1 MAEARALNDDRLV
14 DPTTP
19 LDKAKEAA
27 IAEINALPYLTDAEK
42 AAYVDAVN
50 AAQTVP
56 AVQAELAEARALNDA
71 RAAELARAKA
81 DAKAVIDSLPLLTDA
96 EKAVAKDAIDKA
108 ADKPAIDAIVDAA
121 RALNDSRMDDL
132 AKAKEAAIAEIN
144 GLPYLTDAEKAAYVD
159 AVNAAQ
165 DIPAVQAELA
175 EARALNDARAAELAR
190 AKADAKAVI
199 DSLPNLTAEE
209 KAAFK
214 DGVDK
219 AADKPAIDAIVDAA
233 RALNDSRNDSLEEAK
248 ANAIAEIKALPH
260 LTDAEKQ
267 AAIDAVNAATT
278 IPTVQAELDKARAL
292 NDQRAAELA
301 QAKADAKAVIDSLP
315 NLTAEEKAAA
325 KDAIDKA
332 ADKPAIDA
340 IVDAARTL
348 NDSRNDSLAKAK
360 EAAIAAINALPNL
373 TDAEKQAAIDAV
385 NSATTPEAVQAELD
399 KARALNDQR
408 AEDLLKAKTAAKE
421 AIDALPNLT
430 AEEKAAFKAAV
441 DAATTIPAV
450 QAVVDEARSLNDSRN
465 GDKTLDAAKAAA
477 KEVIQGLGNLSV
489 ADKAALLD
497 RLAVAADLAAVSALV
512 EEARRLDAQA
522 AAAQAAA
529 QALADAK
536 KTAIDAINQLPHLSA
551 AEKQAY
557 INAIQ
562 SAQNVDAVL
571 AVLETARANAA
582 TAQVKAAKVQASSS
596 LPATGQADSSAI
608 LILSLAIAMILAS
621 LAVLGLPRKEDNR

>member
-1 MAEARALNDDRLV
+1 MDAARALNDSRNDS
-14 DPTTP
+14 

-27 IAEINALPYLTDAEK
+27 IAEINTLPNLTDAEK
-42 AAYVDAVN
+42 QAAIDAVN
-50 AAQTVP
+50 AATTP
-56 AVQAELAEARALNDA
+56 EAVQAELDKARALND
-71 RAAELARAKA
+71 
-81 DAKAVIDSLPLLTDA
+81 
-96 EKAVAKDAIDKA
+96 
-108 ADKPAIDAIVDAA
+108 
-121 RALNDSRMDDL
+121 
-132 AKAKEAAIAEIN
+132 
-144 GLPYLTDAEKAAYVD
+144 
-159 AVNAAQ
+159 Q
-165 DIPAVQAELA
+165 
-175 EARALNDARAAELAR
+175 RAAELAR

-209 KAAFK
+209 KA
-214 DGVDK
+214 V
-219 AADKPAIDAIVDAA
+219 
-233 RALNDSRNDSLEEAK
+233 
-248 ANAIAEIKALPH
+248 
-260 LTDAEKQ
+260 
-267 AAIDAVNAATT
+267 
-278 IPTVQAELDKARAL
+278 
-292 NDQRAAELA
+292 
-301 QAKADAKAVIDSLP
+301 
-315 NLTAEEKAAA
+315 A

-340 IVDAARTL
+340 IVAEARAL
-348 NDSRNDSLAKAK
+348 NDSRNADKPLEEVKQ
-360 EAAIAAINALPNL
+360 AAIAEINALPNL

-385 NSATTPEAVQAELD
+385 NAATTPEAVQAELD
-399 KARALNDQR
+399 KARELNDQR

-430 AEEKAAFKAAV
+430 AEEKAAAKAAV

-450 QAVVDEARSLNDSRN
+450 QAVVDEARALNDSRN
-465 GDKTLDAAKAAA
+465 AGQSLDATKQAAKTEIAQLPLLTDSEKADFVARIDAATTPAAVQAILDEARKLNDSRQTGGTSNGGGTNTELPTIDVKALAKEEVNALAYLTADEKAAFAARIDAAADVDAVAAIVDEARSLNAAKQLAQLTLDAAKAAA
-477 KEVIQGLGNLSV
+477 KEVIQGLGNLSA

-497 RLAVAADLAAVSALV
+497 RLAAAADLAAVSALV

-562 SAQNVDAVL
+562 SAQSIDAVL

-608 LILSLAIAMILAS
+608 LSLAIAMILAS

>member
-1 MAEARALNDDRLV
+1 M
-14 DPTTP
+14 
-19 LDKAKEAA
+19 
-27 IAEINALPYLTDAEK
+27 
-42 AAYVDAVN
+42 
-50 AAQTVP
+50 
-56 AVQAELAEARALNDA
+56 
-71 RAAELARAKA
+71 
-81 DAKAVIDSLPLLTDA
+81 
-96 EKAVAKDAIDKA
+96 
-108 ADKPAIDAIVDAA
+108 
-121 RALNDSRMDDL
+121 
-132 AKAKEAAIAEIN
+132 
-144 GLPYLTDAEKAAYVD
+144 
-159 AVNAAQ
+159 
-165 DIPAVQAELA
+165 
-175 EARALNDARAAELAR
+175 
-190 AKADAKAVI
+190 
-199 DSLPNLTAEE
+199 
-209 KAAFK
+209 
-214 DGVDK
+214 
-219 AADKPAIDAIVDAA
+219 
-233 RALNDSRNDSLEEAK
+233 
-248 ANAIAEIKALPH
+248 
-260 LTDAEKQ
+260 
-267 AAIDAVNAATT
+267 
-278 IPTVQAELDKARAL
+278 
-292 NDQRAAELA
+292 
-301 QAKADAKAVIDSLP
+301 
-315 NLTAEEKAAA
+315 
-325 KDAIDKA
+325 
-332 ADKPAIDA
+332 
-340 IVDAARTL
+340 
-348 NDSRNDSLAKAK
+348 
-360 EAAIAAINALPNL
+360 
-373 TDAEKQAAIDAV
+373 

-421 AIDALPNLT
+421 ASDALPNLT

-551 AEKQAY
+551 AEKQAH

-608 LILSLAIAMILAS
+608 LSLAIAMILAS

>member
-1 MAEARALNDDRLV
+1 M
-14 DPTTP
+14 
-19 LDKAKEAA
+19 
-27 IAEINALPYLTDAEK
+27 
-42 AAYVDAVN
+42 
-50 AAQTVP
+50 
-56 AVQAELAEARALNDA
+56 
-71 RAAELARAKA
+71 
-81 DAKAVIDSLPLLTDA
+81 
-96 EKAVAKDAIDKA
+96 AKDAIDKA

-121 RALNDSRMDDL
+121 RALNDSRNDSLD
-132 AKAKEAAIAEIN
+132 KAKEAAIAEIN
-144 GLPYLTDAEKAAYVD
+144 T
-159 AVNAAQ
+159 
-165 DIPAVQAELA
+165 
-175 EARALNDARAAELAR
+175 
-190 AKADAKAVI
+190 
-199 DSLPNLTAEE
+199 LPN
-209 KAAFK
+209 
-214 DGVDK
+214 
-219 AADKPAIDAIVDAA
+219 
-233 RALNDSRNDSLEEAK
+233 
-248 ANAIAEIKALPH
+248 

-278 IPTVQAELDKARAL
+278 PEAVQAALDAARAL

-315 NLTAEEKAAA
+315 NLTAEEKAVA

-340 IVDAARTL
+340 IVDAARAL
-348 NDSRNDSLAKAK
+348 NDSRNDSLDKAK
-360 EAAIAAINALPNL
+360 EAAIAEINTLPNL
-373 TDAEKQAAIDAV
+373 TEAEKQAAIDAV
-385 NSATTPEAVQAELD
+385 NAATTSEAVQAELD
-399 KARALNDQR
+399 KARELNDQR

-450 QAVVDEARSLNDSRN
+450 QAVVDEARALNDSRN
-465 GDKTLDAAKAAA
+465 GDKTLEELKAAAKAEVDTLPLLTDAEKAAFKEAIDAAADVDAVAVIVDEARSLNAQRAEELAKAKEAAQVAIAVLPNVTDAEKADFAARIEAATTPAAVQAIVDEARALNDSRNAGQSLDATKQAAKTEIAQLPLLTDSEKSAFAARIDAAADVDAVAAIVEEARSLNAAKQLAQLTLDAAKAAA
-477 KEVIQGLGNLSV
+477 KEVIQGLGNLSA

-497 RLAVAADLAAVSALV
+497 RLAAAADLAAVSALV

-562 SAQNVDAVL
+562 SAQSIDAVL

-608 LILSLAIAMILAS
+608 LSLAIAMILAS

>member
-1 MAEARALNDDRLV
+1 M
-14 DPTTP
+14 
-19 LDKAKEAA
+19 
-27 IAEINALPYLTDAEK
+27 
-42 AAYVDAVN
+42 
-50 AAQTVP
+50 
-56 AVQAELAEARALNDA
+56 
-71 RAAELARAKA
+71 
-81 DAKAVIDSLPLLTDA
+81 
-96 EKAVAKDAIDKA
+96 
-108 ADKPAIDAIVDAA
+108 
-121 RALNDSRMDDL
+121 
-132 AKAKEAAIAEIN
+132 
-144 GLPYLTDAEKAAYVD
+144 
-159 AVNAAQ
+159 
-165 DIPAVQAELA
+165 
-175 EARALNDARAAELAR
+175 
-190 AKADAKAVI
+190 I

-209 KAAFK
+209 KA
-214 DGVDK
+214 V
-219 AADKPAIDAIVDAA
+219 
-233 RALNDSRNDSLEEAK
+233 
-248 ANAIAEIKALPH
+248 
-260 LTDAEKQ
+260 
-267 AAIDAVNAATT
+267 
-278 IPTVQAELDKARAL
+278 
-292 NDQRAAELA
+292 
-301 QAKADAKAVIDSLP
+301 
-315 NLTAEEKAAA
+315 A

-348 NDSRNDSLAKAK
+348 NDSRNDSLDKAK
-360 EAAIAAINALPNL
+360 EAAIAEINALPNL

-385 NSATTPEAVQAELD
+385 NAAQDIPAVQAELD

-430 AEEKAAFKAAV
+430 AEEKAAAKAAV

-450 QAVVDEARSLNDSRN
+450 QAVVDEARALNDSRN
-465 GDKTLDAAKAAA
+465 AGQSLDATKQAAKTEIAQLPLLTDSEKADFVARIDAATTPEAVQAVLDEARKLNDSRHTGGTSNGGGTNTELPTIDVKALAKEEVNALAYLTADEKSAFAARIDAAADVDAVAAIVEEARSLNAAKQLAQLTLDAAKAAA
-477 KEVIQGLGNLSV
+477 KEVIQGLAHLSA

-529 QALADAK
+529 KALADAK
-536 KTAIDAINQLPHLSA
+536 KTAIDAINQLSHLSA

-562 SAQNVDAVL
+562 SAQSIDAVL

-608 LILSLAIAMILAS
+608 LSLAIAMILAS

>member
-1 MAEARALNDDRLV
+1 MN
-14 DPTTP
+14 T
-19 LDKAKEAA
+19 
-27 IAEINALPYLTDAEK
+27 
-42 AAYVDAVN
+42 
-50 AAQTVP
+50 
-56 AVQAELAEARALNDA
+56 
-71 RAAELARAKA
+71 
-81 DAKAVIDSLPLLTDA
+81 
-96 EKAVAKDAIDKA
+96 
-108 ADKPAIDAIVDAA
+108 
-121 RALNDSRMDDL
+121 
-132 AKAKEAAIAEIN
+132 
-144 GLPYLTDAEKAAYVD
+144 
-159 AVNAAQ
+159 AQ
-165 DIPAVQAELA
+165 DIPAVQA
-175 EARALNDARAAELAR
+175 AL
-190 AKADAKAVI
+190 
-199 DSLPNLTAEE
+199 
-209 KAAFK
+209 
-214 DGVDK
+214 
-219 AADKPAIDAIVDAA
+219 DAA
-233 RALNDSRNDSLEEAK
+233 RALNDSRNYSLEEAK

-421 AIDALPNLT
+421 AIDALPNQT

-608 LILSLAIAMILAS
+608 LSLAIAMILAS